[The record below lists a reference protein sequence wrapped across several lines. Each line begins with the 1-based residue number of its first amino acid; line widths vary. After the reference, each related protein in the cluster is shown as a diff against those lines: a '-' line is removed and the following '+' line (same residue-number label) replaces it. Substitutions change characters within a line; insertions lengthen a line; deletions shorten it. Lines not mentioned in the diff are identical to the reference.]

1 MDPRLKLLSTTS
13 WCNTPITG
21 DRIRSLLRTLAE
33 AGPRGLSTGALL
45 AAIWSEEPP
54 AHPTKALQILVSRAK
69 TLTSA
74 EAIDRT
80 SIGYRLAL
88 AEDDVDV
95 WALETLI
102 SDAEAALASGD
113 TSRALELAQAAIV
126 LSADHRAHRVA
137 ILAGARQGRQRQA
150 LPELKAL
157 SEANPLDEEIAV
169 EYLRAL
175 AGVEGPAAALSQ
187 FSHFEEHL
195 SETLGSSPGPQLRTI
210 HAELLAMDQPV
221 RAGLRFPSTSLLGRQ
236 DDVDK
241 VTGLLS
247 VARLVTIVGPGG
259 LGKTRLAQELARHS
273 PLPHVHVVELATIRH
288 PDELLTA
295 LGEALRVREPVSRI
309 DRNSPGQDLRSRVIA
324 GLSTGPNL
332 LVLDNCEHIIEAVAS
347 LVNDLLTTVADL
359 RILATSRT
367 PMRLTAEHT
376 YILDQLPTAE
386 AQELFT
392 QRALAARPSVTIKA
406 ETIACLVDRLDGLP
420 LAIELAA
427 AKTRTHTPE
436 SILQNLTHRFEL
448 LRGGDRTAPERHQ
461 TLQAVIDWSWQ
472 LLGETSRDA
481 LMTMSLLPDAF
492 GPDCAE
498 GILGSE
504 AMMTIDNLVDQSL
517 LTVIERD
524 GQIRFRMLETIRE
537 YGILRLEQAD
547 DRARIEDAVEHW
559 AISTCEEVVPDIL
572 GSAQMAAVAVLRAEN
587 HNLMHVLRRL
597 LDRGDDRSVIMLAA
611 LLPYWMVSGEHI
623 HIVTHFD
630 PIERFL
636 TKWTMPEH
644 LADMTRQ
651 MLAVEATT
659 WGMLPRWKDLPATRR
674 LLEQLGSDSADDFI
688 RALTRLSLAIIKSP
702 DPGQQPSSGQ
712 SPQDA
717 VRLRHLTD
725 SDDHFTKLL
734 AIPFLSGIKENAGEV
749 AAAISLLE
757 DVMSMLHADDPPW
770 LFSRYGESLSQLHLQ
785 FGNFAEA
792 KTHAQRALPI
802 LERLGDTVECRTVL
816 AFASLNLGHLDEAE
830 AQLEAL
836 ASTTNHEEPFGH
848 HHMLIIG
855 QAELALARGH
865 VDTGL
870 ALFGKALESGR
881 RRSWMPDMP
890 DGDGLDPWNLV
901 IRGVTTTVWARYARS
916 GHDEQF
922 TVLLDRAMRATAPGR
937 GFYDLPVL
945 GTVAFGLA
953 SWCRFRRNLHDDQV
967 LVLLALARRMS
978 FNRTFQ
984 SLQWQSVTAGLS
996 ASVSADLD
1004 EQIDELASYRAAEA
1018 VAKFHECVHSIAAR
1032 VSGSAGTT

>member
-1 MDPRLKLLSTTS
+1 MDPRLKLLSTTT
-13 WCNTPITG
+13 WCETPIAG
-21 DRIRSLLRTLAE
+21 GRITELLRTLAE
-33 AGPRGLSTGALL
+33 AGPRGMSTGALL
-45 AAIWSEEPP
+45 AAIWPEESP

-69 TLTSA
+69 TQTSA
-74 EAIDRT
+74 ETIDRT
-80 SIGYRLAL
+80 NTGYRLAL

-95 WALETLI
+95 WVLETLI

-126 LSADHRAHRVA
+126 LSSDHRAHRVA
-137 ILAGARQGRQRQA
+137 VLAGARQGRHRQT
-150 LPELKAL
+150 LPDLTAL

-187 FSHFEEHL
+187 FSHLQEHL
-195 SETLGSSPGPQLRTI
+195 SETLGSSPGPRLRTI
-210 HAELLAMDQPV
+210 HAELLALDQPV
-221 RAGLRFPSTSLLGRQ
+221 RAGVRFPTTSLLGRQ
-236 DDVDK
+236 NDIDR

-247 VARLVTIVGPGG
+247 ISRLVTIVGPGG
-259 LGKTRLAQELARHS
+259 LGKTRLAQELARRS
-273 PLPHVHVVELATIRH
+273 PLPRVHVVELATIRH

-295 LGEALRVREPVSRI
+295 LGEALRVREPVTRI

-332 LVLDNCEHIIEAVAS
+332 LVLDNCEHIIDGVAD
-347 LVNDLLTTVADL
+347 LVSDLLSTVAEL

-376 YILDQLPTAE
+376 YLLEQLPATE

-392 QRALAARPSVTIKA
+392 QRARAARPSVTINA
-406 ETIACLVDRLDGLP
+406 ETVACLVDRLDGLP

-436 SILQNLTHRFEL
+436 SILKNLTHRFEL
-448 LRGGDRTAPERHQ
+448 LQGGDRTAPERHQ
-461 TLQAVIDWSWQ
+461 TLRAVIDWSWQ

-498 GILGSE
+498 GILGAE

-524 GQIRFRMLETIRE
+524 GQVRFRMLETIRE
-537 YGILRLEQAD
+537 YGMLHLEKAD
-547 DRARIEDAVEHW
+547 DRARVEDAVDSW
-559 AISTCEEVVPDIL
+559 AVGTCEEVVPVIL
-572 GSAQMAAVAVLRAEN
+572 GSAQMAAVAVLRAED

-597 LDRGDDRSVIMLAA
+597 LDRGDDRTVIMLAA

-623 HIVTHFD
+623 HIVAHFD

-636 TKWTMPEH
+636 TNWTMPEH
-644 LADMTRQ
+644 LTDVTRQ
-651 MLAVEATT
+651 LLAVETTT
-659 WGMLPRWKDLPATRR
+659 WGMLPRWKDLPATRL

-688 RALTRLSLAIIKSP
+688 RAMTRLGLAIIKSP
-702 DPGQQPSSGQ
+702 DAGQLPTSGQ
-712 SPQDA
+712 APQDA
-717 VRLRHLTD
+717 VRLRHLID

-734 AIPFLSGIKENAGEV
+734 AIPFLAGIKENAGEV

-757 DVMSMLHADDPPW
+757 DVMSMLAADDPPW

-802 LERLGDTVECRTVL
+802 LERLGDTVECRTVI

-830 AQLEAL
+830 AQLDAL
-836 ASTTNHEEPFGH
+836 ASTANHEEPFGH

-855 QAELALARGH
+855 QAELELARGH
-865 VDTGL
+865 TDTGL
-870 ALFGKALESGR
+870 ALFEKALESGR
-881 RRSWMPDMP
+881 RRSWLPDMP
-890 DGDGLDPWNLV
+890 GGDGLDPWNLV
-901 IRGVTTTVWARYARS
+901 IRGVTTTAWARHAQS
-916 GHDEQF
+916 GHDDQF
-922 TVLLDRAMRATAPGR
+922 TVLLDKATRATAPDR
-937 GFYDLPVL
+937 GFYDHPVL
-945 GTVAFGLA
+945 GTVALGLA
-953 SWCRFRRNLHDDQV
+953 SWGRFRGGIDEDHLI
-967 LVLLALARRMS
+967 LLFALARRMG
-978 FNRTFQ
+978 FNRTFR
-984 SLQWQSVTAGLS
+984 SLQWQSVTADLS
-996 ASVSADLD
+996 ASVSARVD
-1004 EQIDELASYRAAEA
+1004 EQIEQLRSYGATEA
-1018 VAKFHECVHSIAAR
+1018 VAKFHECVRSIAAR